1 MRNKQMSNGHAPQA
15 GLPSSPGAGSAP
27 ARKARDTTLPGIGGV
42 RHKIIVLSGKGGV
55 GKSTLAVNMAYLLAG
70 ARRATGLLDADIH
83 GPSVPWFLGLQG
95 STNTAR
101 DKVAL
106 PVPYGNYL
114 KVMSA
119 GFMLAG
125 CSDAAIWRGPLKT
138 SVIRDLFEDVLWGE
152 LGHLIIDSPP
162 GTGDEP
168 LTVCE
173 CVPDLDGAVIM
184 TTPQKAALAT
194 VRKAINFCQRLN
206 VRILGIVEN
215 MSGLYCPGCNHPI
228 HLFQGEGGETLSQET
243 GLPLLGR
250 IPFDPQI
257 AAACDMGEPFVFRYQ
272 DNPTAAIFRMIVQ
285 RIYKLEMVASVKH
298 EQCSIPG

>member
-1 MRNKQMSNGHAPQA
+1 MRNKETSNVHTPQA
-15 GLPSSPGAGSAP
+15 GLSHSSEARSAP
-27 ARKARDTTLPGIGGV
+27 AGKVRRPALPGIGGV

-55 GKSTLAVNMAYLLAG
+55 GKSTLAVNMACLLA
-70 ARRATGLLDADIH
+70 RAGRASGLLDADIH
-83 GPSVPWFLGLQG
+83 GPSVPGFLGLQG
-95 STNTAR
+95 RTNTAQ

-106 PVPYGNYL
+106 PVSYGNNL

-138 SVIRDLFEDVLWGE
+138 SVIRDLFEDVAWGK
-152 LGHLIIDSPP
+152 LDHLIIDSPP

-173 CVPDLDGAVIM
+173 CVPDLDGAVII
-184 TTPQKAALAT
+184 TTPQQAALAT
-194 VRKAINFCQRLN
+194 VRKAINFCQRLH
-206 VRILGIVEN
+206 VRVLGIVEN
-215 MSGLYCPGCNHPI
+215 MSGMYCPGCNHPI
-228 HLFQGEGGETLSQET
+228 QLFQGEGGETLSRET

-272 DNPTAAIFRMIVQ
+272 DNPTAAIFRTIVH
-285 RIYKLEMVASVKH
+285 RIYKLEQVVSAKH
-298 EQCSIPG
+298 EQSRAPG